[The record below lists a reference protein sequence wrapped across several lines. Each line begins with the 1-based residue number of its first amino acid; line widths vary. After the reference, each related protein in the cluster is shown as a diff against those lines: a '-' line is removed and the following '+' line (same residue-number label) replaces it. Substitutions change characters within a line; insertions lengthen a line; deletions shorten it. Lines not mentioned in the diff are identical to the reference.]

1 MGPVGLGDD
10 HCAPGVR
17 LSGAYPDRGRAGS
30 LYRLGAS
37 RCALAGCRGAILLPV
52 TLSRRRFLAASA
64 GVMGAVAVTGCTG
77 EEGDGVSDPVVELIR
92 AAERDA
98 REFAAADTSHGKY
111 VDALRLIAD
120 VRRIHA
126 ERLAELV
133 ETPPE
138 STAATTTTAEPDSVV
153 TCPPVGDVRARLRT
167 DSGHASEVAL
177 ESEGI
182 RAELTGSVSA
192 ACITAVEVLLA

>member
-1 MGPVGLGDD
+1 MPF
-10 HCAPGVR
+10 
-17 LSGAYPDRGRAGS
+17 SS
-30 LYRLGAS
+30 
-37 RCALAGCRGAILLPV
+37 PV

-111 VDALRLIAD
+111 VDALRRIAD

-126 ERLAELV
+126 ERLAELVELV

>member
-1 MGPVGLGDD
+1 MPF
-10 HCAPGVR
+10 
-17 LSGAYPDRGRAGS
+17 SS
-30 LYRLGAS
+30 
-37 RCALAGCRGAILLPV
+37 PV

-111 VDALRLIAD
+111 VDALRRIAD

-138 STAATTTTAEPDSVV
+138 STAAITTTAEPDSVV